1 MARWKVGVLTASD
14 KGSVGEREDKSG
26 ELLKELVRRIDG
38 EVTEYQVIPDDQSTI
53 EEHLILFAD
62 MKRCDLIL
70 TTGGTGFSPRDVTP
84 EATKAVIHREVPG
97 LPERMRAAT
106 LANTKFAVLSRAMA
120 GLRGKTLIINF
131 PGSPK
136 GVKECFEVIEEVL
149 PHALQILIGNTEH

>member
-1 MARWKVGVLTASD
+1 MARWKVGILTASD

-53 EEHLILFAD
+53 EEHLILLAD
-62 MKRCDLIL
+62 IKRCDLIL
-70 TTGGTGFSPRDVTP
+70 TTGGTGFSPRDITP

-106 LANTKFAVLSRAMA
+106 LVNTKFAVLSRATA